1 MKFKYNRTYG
11 FYLNRPFRI
20 VTMMKSKR
28 CLTVNRSNVV
38 IANKNNQ
45 SSQLWTFNPSTM
57 TIQTQSQGRMS
68 LAMERNGNNNRR
80 GTNLVIQR
88 TNNRA
93 WW

>member
-1 MKFKYNRTYG
+1 
-11 FYLNRPFRI
+11 
-20 VTMMKSKR
+20 
-28 CLTVNRSNVV
+28 
-38 IANKNNQ
+38 
-45 SSQLWTFNPSTM
+45 
-57 TIQTQSQGRMS
+57 MS